1 MGKTADSQAVKVKRY
16 VNQFPKE
23 FTCNPRNEL
32 FCQLCATIV
41 KCDKRFHIEQHRQTA
56 KHQRKV
62 APEQPQASNS
72 QSFLLPQSQKD
83 FTKQVVTAFLEA
95 DIPLYK
101 LQHSSI
107 KKLFI
112 STLGHHCPSE
122 SVCQRLSWAYGGTK
136 QNVSN
141 CLQPVK

>member
-1 MGKTADSQAVKVKRY
+1 MGKTADSQAVKAKIY

-23 FTCNPRNEL
+23 FTSNPRNEL

-41 KCDKRFHIEQHRQTA
+41 KCEKRFNVEQHRQTA

-72 QSFLLPQSQKD
+72 QFFLLSQNQKN

-95 DIPLYK
+95 DIPLYE
-101 LQHSSI
+101 LQHS
-107 KKLFI
+107 
-112 STLGHHCPSE
+112 
-122 SVCQRLSWAYGGTK
+122 RLK
-136 QNVSN
+136 I
-141 CLQPVK
+141 C

>member
-1 MGKTADSQAVKVKRY
+1 MGKTADSQAVKAKRY

-23 FTCNPRNEL
+23 YTCNPRSEL
-32 FCQLCATIV
+32 FCQLCAIIV
-41 KCDKRFHIEQHRQTA
+41 KCDKRFHFEQRHQTA

-72 QSFLLPQSQKD
+72 QSFLLPQSRKD
-83 FTKQVVTAFLEA
+83 FTKQAVTAFLEA

-107 KKLFI
+107 KILFN
-112 STLGHHCPSE
+112 STLGHHCPSK
-122 SVCQRLSWAYGGTK
+122 SAC
-136 QNVSN
+136 
-141 CLQPVK
+141 

>member
-1 MGKTADSQAVKVKRY
+1 MGKTADSQAVKAKRH
-16 VNQFPKE
+16 VNQFTKE
-23 FTCNPRNEL
+23 LTCNLRNEL

-41 KCDKRFHIEQHRQTA
+41 KGDKRFHVEQHRQIA

-72 QSFLLPQSQKD
+72 QSFLLSQSPKD
-83 FTKQVVTAFLEA
+83 FTKQIVTAFLEA

-107 KKLFI
+107 KNLFN

-122 SVCQRLSWAYGGTK
+122 SACGK
-136 QNVSN
+136 QVNDLAS
-141 CLQPVK
+141 